1 MEEIRAPPPLDSGS
15 FQMGNWNETFFE
27 MFRNLL
33 NLISFH
39 FMWLCTEKAYKP
51 AALLDEMM

>member
-1 MEEIRAPPPLDSGS
+1 
-15 FQMGNWNETFFE
+15 

-39 FMWLCTEKAYKP
+39 FMWLCTEKVYKP
-51 AALLDEMM
+51 AALLDEMMQHSDYIDQS